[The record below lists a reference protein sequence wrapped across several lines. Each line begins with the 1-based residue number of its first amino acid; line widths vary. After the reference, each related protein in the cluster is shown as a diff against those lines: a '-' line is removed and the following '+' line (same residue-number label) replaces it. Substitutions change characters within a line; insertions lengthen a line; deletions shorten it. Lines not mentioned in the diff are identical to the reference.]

1 MALTERQAR
10 EQAAVKDRI
19 LDAARRLFVQHGY
32 EAVSLRKIAETIGY
46 TAPALYTH
54 FSDKSELLAELCRR
68 DFDALAKVFLRLS
81 KVKDPVERIYRI
93 GLTYVRFAREHPE
106 HYRLMFMTPH
116 LADLAPPSEEDIAA
130 MNDPD
135 KDAYAFLHRTVQD
148 AMAEGVFLPEYTD
161 TELLTQTLWAGVHGV
176 ASLEITHGDCPWVGW
191 KGIERRSRTMCGAM
205 LRGLLKDP
213 VRLEGRE

>member
-1 MALTERQAR
+1 MALTERQVR
-10 EQAAVKDRI
+10 EQAAVKDKI
-19 LDAARRLFVQHGY
+19 LEAARRLFVDHGY

-68 DFDALAKVFLRLS
+68 DFHSLARVFVRMS
-81 KVKDPVERIYRI
+81 KVKDPVQRIYRI
-93 GLTYVRFAREHPE
+93 GLAYIRFAREHPE

-135 KDAYAFLHRTVQD
+135 KDAYAFLQRAVEE
-148 AMAEGVFLPEYTD
+148 ALAEGAFRDEYTD
-161 TELLTQTLWAGVHGV
+161 AEIITQTLWSGVHGV

-191 KGIERRSRTMCGAM
+191 KGIERRSRLMCSAL
-205 LRGLLKDP
+205 LRGLLKTP
-213 VRLEGRE
+213 ERLEAAE

>member
-1 MALTERQAR
+1 MALTERQSR
-10 EQAAVKDRI
+10 EQAAVKDKI
-19 LDAARRLFVQHGY
+19 LDAARRLFVKHGY

-68 DFDALAKVFLRLS
+68 DFDSLAQVSVRLS
-81 KVKDPVERIYRI
+81 RVKDPVQRIHRI
-93 GLTYVRFAREHPE
+93 GLTYIRFALEHPE

-116 LADLAPPSEEDIAA
+116 LADLAPPTEEDIAA
-130 MNDPD
+130 MGDPD
-135 KDAYAFLHRTVQD
+135 KDAYAFLERAVAE
-148 AMAEGVFLPEYTD
+148 AMAEGAFRDEYTD
-161 TELLTQTLWAGVHGV
+161 AEILTQTLWSGVHGV

-191 KGIERRSRTMCGAM
+191 KGLDRRSRLMCSAL

-213 VRLEGRE
+213 ERLEAAK

>member
-1 MALTERQAR
+1 MALTERQSR
-10 EQAAVKDRI
+10 EQAAVKDKI
-19 LDAARRLFVQHGY
+19 LDAARRLFVKHGY

-68 DFDALAKVFLRLS
+68 DFDSLAQVSVRLS
-81 KVKDPVERIYRI
+81 RVKDPVQRIHRI
-93 GLTYVRFAREHPE
+93 GLTYIRFALEHPE

-116 LADLAPPSEEDIAA
+116 LADLAPPTEEDIAA
-130 MNDPD
+130 MGDPD
-135 KDAYAFLHRTVQD
+135 KDAYAFLERAVAE
-148 AMAEGVFLPEYTD
+148 AMAEGAFRDEYTD
-161 TELLTQTLWAGVHGV
+161 AEILTQTLWAGVHGV

-191 KGIERRSRTMCGAM
+191 KGLDRRSRLMCSAL

-213 VRLEGRE
+213 ERLEAAK